1 MFEIRKSDDRGQVKL
16 GWLSSHHTFSFGH
29 YYDPEQMG
37 FSDLLVIN
45 DDYVQPAKGFDTH
58 GHRDMEII
66 TYVLSGALAH
76 KDSMGTGSVIRPGD
90 VQMMSAG
97 AGILHSEFND
107 SKDEEVH
114 FLQIW
119 LVPNRMGAEPRYQQT
134 FFSVEQKRG
143 KLCLI
148 LSSEGEQGSLSLYQ
162 DAKIYAGLFDGAEQA
177 ILNLPKDRYVYVH
190 LARGELQLNGQ
201 LLQAGDGARVR
212 NETQLIFSQA
222 KDAEVLVF
230 DLRANELPER

>member
-1 MFEIRKSDDRGQVKL
+1 MFEIRKSDDRGKVEL
-16 GWLSSHHTFSFGH
+16 GWLSSRHTFSFGH
-29 YYDPEQMG
+29 YYDPQQMG

-45 DDYVQPAKGFDTH
+45 DDYVQPSKGFDTH

-107 SKDEEVH
+107 SRDELVH
-114 FLQIW
+114 LLQIW
-119 LVPNRMGAEPRYQQT
+119 LVPNRIGVEPRYQQT
-134 FFSVEQKRG
+134 FFSAEQKRG

-148 LSSEGEQGSLSLYQ
+148 LSPEGEQGSLSLYQ
-162 DAKIYAGLFDGAEQA
+162 DTKIYAGLFDGAEQA
-177 ILNLPKDRYVYVH
+177 IFDLPKDRYAYVH
-190 LARGELQLNGQ
+190 LAQGELQLNGN
-201 LLQAGDGARVR
+201 LLQAGDGVRVR
-212 NETQLIFSQA
+212 NETQLIFSQG